1 MVFLLDTLSRKLNI
15 LNCSGEKSCSTIYHF
30 DRSKALQLCSI
41 GHHELT
47 ESSSKTSG
55 SSCGEGKKHAFQSGG
70 IFITIVNVVQ
80 IIPFGQS
87 SDKSFI
93 CRNKE

>member
-1 MVFLLDTLSRKLNI
+1 MVFFSGYSFAQIEYIELFWRKK
-15 LNCSGEKSCSTIYHF
+15 NCSTSYHF

-55 SSCGEGKKHAFQSGG
+55 SSFGEGKKHAFQSGG

-80 IIPFGQS
+80 IIPFRQS
-87 SDKSFI
+87 NDKSFI
-93 CRNKE
+93 